1 MNENKKLNKKNISF
15 VVLVGGLGS
24 RIKHIYPNIPKPL
37 ISFQNKPFLYWL
49 IKEIENLHFENVIY
63 ASGYKSQ
70 QIENRVSNNEFKNL
84 NQKIVKEKKKLGT
97 AGAIFNLLDMCRDNL
112 IILNGDS
119 FLVGGIK
126 KLVETINLK
135 NSCTLVCHHM
145 KNTSRFGR
153 IVFNQKNQLIDF
165 LEKEKSGPGYINS
178 GIYFFKKK
186 KIIEYKTNGYMSL
199 ENQLIPNMIKNN
211 EEINIIKIHKPKFF
225 DIGTEDSILES
236 KKNAKQILSN
246 V

>member
-1 MNENKKLNKKNISF
+1 MDENKQLNKKNISF

-37 ISFQNKPFLYWL
+37 INFKNKPFLYWL
-49 IKEIENLHFENVIY
+49 IKEIQNLHFENVIY
-63 ASGYKSQ
+63 ASGYKSE
-70 QIENRVSNNEFKNL
+70 QIENWVSNNEFKNL

-97 AGAIFNLLDMCRDNL
+97 AGSIFNLIDMCRDNL

-126 KLVETINLK
+126 KLVESINLK
-135 NSCTLVCHHM
+135 NSCSLVCHHM

-153 IVFNQKNQLIDF
+153 IVFNQKNQLINF

-186 KIIEYKTNGYMSL
+186 KIIEYKTCGYMSL

-211 EEINIIKIHKPKFF
+211 EEINIIKIHKPRFI
-225 DIGTEDSILES
+225 DIGTEDSIIES
-236 KKNAKQILSN
+236 KKKAEQILSN
-246 V
+246 D

>member
-1 MNENKKLNKKNISF
+1 MVENKQLNKKNFSF

-24 RIKHIYPNIPKPL
+24 RIKHLYPNKPKPL
-37 ISFQNKPFLYWL
+37 VSIHNKPFLYWL
-49 IKEIENLHFENVIY
+49 IKEIKELNFKNVIY
-63 ASGYKSQ
+63 ASGYRSE
-70 QIENRVSNNEFKNL
+70 QIENWVNNNEFKDL
-84 NQKIVKEKKKLGT
+84 NQKIVKEQKKLGT
-97 AGAIFNLLDMCRDNL
+97 AGSIFNLIDMCKENL

-119 FLVGGIK
+119 FLAGGIK
-126 KLVETINLK
+126 KLLESINLK
-135 NSCTLVCHHM
+135 HSSTLVCHHM

-153 IVFNQKNQLIDF
+153 IVFNQKNQLINF

-186 KIIEYKTNGYMSL
+186 KIIEYKTSGYMSL

-211 EEINIIKIHKPKFF
+211 EKINIIKIHKPKFI

-236 KKNAKQILSN
+236 KKKAEQILSYD
-246 V
+246 